1 MLEGKEAKSNHTFV
15 VPAIYASILC
25 IFYLAYGVFPGPEF
39 IFLCFF
45 IYAAYNKWSRRF
57 VGDWFPFVAS
67 FLSYDAINGLA
78 GSMSRIVHVEEPI
91 SAELRVFGTIPTLLL
106 QQFYRT
112 PVLDYLG
119 ALFYSLHFIAP
130 TVFGFILWKY
140 RRKDYWK
147 YGLAFAIC
155 TYSALVTF
163 LIYPVAPPWFGV
175 NATRILF
182 QVDHN
187 LGVPVYRTI
196 FDYIQPNPFAAFPS
210 LHAAYPWLIS
220 LCALEIGK
228 AKALPVLLFPICVW
242 FSAVYLG
249 EHYVVDI
256 IGGVIC
262 ATFAYLLAE
271 KFIPQLLSRYTIKGT
286 MAEIDVRSKS

>member
-25 IFYLAYGVFPGPEF
+25 IFYLAYGVFPGPEV

-112 PVLDYLG
+112 PR
-119 ALFYSLHFIAP
+119 
-130 TVFGFILWKY
+130 FGLS
-140 RRKDYWK
+140 R
-147 YGLAFAIC
+147 
-155 TYSALVTF
+155 S
-163 LIYPVAPPWFGV
+163 P
-175 NATRILF
+175 ILF
-182 QVDHN
+182 
-187 LGVPVYRTI
+187 P
-196 FDYIQPNPFAAFPS
+196 A
-210 LHAAYPWLIS
+210 LHSSNRFWVHIVEVSAQRL
-220 LCALEIGK
+220 LE
-228 AKALPVLLFPICVW
+228 
-242 FSAVYLG
+242 
-249 EHYVVDI
+249 
-256 IGGVIC
+256 
-262 ATFAYLLAE
+262 
-271 KFIPQLLSRYTIKGT
+271 
-286 MAEIDVRSKS
+286 VRSCFCNLHLQRLGNLFDLSGCASVVWC